1 MLEGSARERE
11 VDRVSLERG
20 VLQLRAGAQA
30 HAGRAE
36 QAEQRR
42 VVQQARGRLAGAWCG
57 VPRARERG
65 PGPGTVR
72 ASVSQ
77 ITQARVPGFLYDFE
91 N

>member
-30 HAGRAE
+30 HFGRAE

-42 VVQQARGRLAGAWCG
+42 VVQ
-57 VPRARERG
+57 
-65 PGPGTVR
+65 
-72 ASVSQ
+72 S
-77 ITQARVPGFLYDFE
+77 FLDSIWLTCTEMDWAFNNRTKKPLKCIKY
-91 N
+91 